1 MIDDQY
7 CNIED
12 CPTKED
18 LDIGQEGD
26 EEEEDMDE
34 QYLNLEEDKDNEEI
48 ADEEGKDNEEVV
60 FFILI
65 SM

>member
-18 LDIGQEGD
+18 LDIPQEGD
-26 EEEEDMDE
+26 EEEEEDMDE
-34 QYLNLEEDKDNEEI
+34 QYLNLEDNKDIDEI

-60 FFILI
+60 LFI
-65 SM
+65 